1 MRWAVEMGSKTKGN
15 KKAPAKAKAKKKI
28 SKPTQKQKTKSMTK
42 RKTNK
47 GDGLGSKDARSKN
60 AKFFSSFLPSGGFSL
75 GLGSLSRSKVSI
87 RNDLRLDSTCP
98 LLARRTNQPLT
109 ADLRNSPPIRH
120 QHPNTRTTATAIWV
134 HRVQVKTSVLDY
146 EEYHKF
152 ENGKSVNSSKAKSK
166 YADMVNKYY
175 DLATSF
181 YEYAWGDCFHFAH
194 RLKGETLR
202 ESIKR
207 HEHFL
212 ASKFTAGMKPKK
224 GQRPKVLDVGCGIG
238 GPAREIS
245 AFCGV
250 DVVGLNNNAYQVQ
263 RAKDITAAKREAA
276 KDAVDAAGPSVLG
289 SCDFVRGD
297 FMKMP
302 FEDNTFDA
310 AYAIEATCHA
320 PVAEE
325 IYKEMLRVVKPGG
338 HVAIY
343 EWCLTDKYDP
353 KDESHKLFKH
363 QIEIGNGL
371 PDIRTTRECK
381 QAMQKAG
388 FQVVEDIDLADCSP
402 VPWYEPLYPTQG
414 YFSSLEALS
423 SIKSS
428 PVGAKVTHGL
438 CWVLE
443 SLRLAPKGTCRV
455 SSVLQQGAI
464 GLIAGGKLD
473 AFTPMYCLVGRKPS
487 K

>member
-1 MRWAVEMGSKTKGN
+1 MATKTK
-15 KKAPAKAKAKKKI
+15 KKATKKSGAKKAASVKSKI
-28 SKPTQKQKTKSMTK
+28 KKKTAKGSQ
-42 RKTNK
+42 K
-47 GDGLGSKDARSKN
+47 GDGLGSVNARAKN
-60 AKFFSSFLPSGGFSL
+60 AKWFTSILPTGGLSL
-75 GLGSLSRSKVSI
+75 GLGSLAKSKVCNLVLFVYSF
-87 RNDLRLDSTCP
+87 DSSL
-98 LLARRTNQPLT
+98 LLARVLSLTTFSLTPFIPLLP
-109 ADLRNSPPIRH
+109 D
-120 QHPNTRTTATAIWV
+120 
-134 HRVQVKTSVLDY
+134 QVKKSVLDY

-152 ENGKSVNSSKAKSK
+152 ENGKAVNQSKAKGK

-212 ASKFTAGMKPKK
+212 ASKFTKNLKTKK
-224 GQRPKVLDVGCGIG
+224 GERPLVLDVGCGIG

-245 AFCGV
+245 SFCGV
-250 DVVGLNNNAYQVQ
+250 DVVGLNNNAYQVE
-263 RAKDITAAKREAA
+263 RAKTITTAKREAA
-276 KDAVDAAGPSVLG
+276 KAAIAGAPSTVLG
-289 SCDFVRGD
+289 NCDFVKGD

-302 FEDNTFDA
+302 FEDNSFDA

-320 PVAEE
+320 PKAVD

-338 HVAIY
+338 YVAIY

-353 KDESHKLFKH
+353 KNEAHKVFKN
-363 QIEIGNGL
+363 QIEVGNGL
-371 PDIRTTRECK
+371 PDIRTTKECK
-381 QAMQKAG
+381 QAMIKAG
-388 FQVVEDIDLADCSP
+388 FQMVEDIDLADCSP

-414 YFSSLEALS
+414 YFSSIEALS
-423 SIKSS
+423 SLKSS

-443 SLRLAPKGTCRV
+443 TMRLAPKGTTRV
-455 SSVLQQGAI
+455 SSVLQKGAI
-464 GLIAGGKLD
+464 GLIESGKVN
-473 AFTPMYCLVGRKPS
+473 AFTPMYLLVGRKPS

>member
-1 MRWAVEMGSKTKGN
+1 MGSKTKGN

-28 SKPTQKQKTKSMTK
+28 SKPAQKQKTKAMTK

-75 GLGSLSRSKVSI
+75 GLGSLSRSKV
-87 RNDLRLDSTCP
+87 
-98 LLARRTNQPLT
+98 
-109 ADLRNSPPIRH
+109 
-120 QHPNTRTTATAIWV
+120 
-134 HRVQVKTSVLDY
+134 KKSVLDY